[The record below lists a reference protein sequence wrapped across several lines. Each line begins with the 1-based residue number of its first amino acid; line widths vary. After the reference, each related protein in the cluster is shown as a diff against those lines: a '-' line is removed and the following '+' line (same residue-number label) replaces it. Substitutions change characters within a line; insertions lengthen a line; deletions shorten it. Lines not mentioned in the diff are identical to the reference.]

1 MQNVPP
7 YIFDRR
13 VLNMPMILFGYI
25 FLILFKWSKFVWE
38 AKLHIHEISG
48 INWILHCVKSVQI
61 RSFFGS
67 VFSRIQT
74 EYGLRIWTLFTQCC
88 LENCFKKISDP
99 ILILKFI
106 ISKSLYLDSKSFSF
120 YFLSLNIMIS
130 ICFCEFSI
138 TCIDCRYFCNT
149 FY

>member
-1 MQNVPP
+1 MLKAAICFCKMFHHIFLTDGFWTCRWYYLDTFFWSCLNGQNLYEKLN
-7 YIFDRR
+7 YIFMRL
-13 VLNMPMILFGYI
+13 VALTESYTAW
-25 FLILFKWSKFVWE
+25 KVSKY
-38 AKLHIHEISG
+38 G
-48 INWILHCVKSVQI
+48 
-61 RSFFGS
+61 
-67 VFSRIQT
+67 VFSGPYFPAFR
-74 EYGLRIWTLFTQCC
+74 TLFTQCY

-106 ISKSLYLDSKSFSF
+106 ISKSLYLDSKSFRF
-120 YFLSLNIMIS
+120 NFLSLNIMIS